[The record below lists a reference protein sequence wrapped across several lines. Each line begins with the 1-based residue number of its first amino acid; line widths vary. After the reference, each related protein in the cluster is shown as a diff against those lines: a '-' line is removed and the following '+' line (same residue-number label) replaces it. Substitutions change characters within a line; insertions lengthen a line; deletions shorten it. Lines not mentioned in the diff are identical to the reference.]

1 MKTRQGPDFVF
12 SPELFEAAGNVL
24 GRRDSVAL
32 GKAMRST
39 KTRARLRAEQYRILM
54 QQKTPPASDEGSEP
68 PPQAPAVDA
77 GGRGVRPADSP
88 SRN

>member
-54 QQKTPPASDEGSEP
+54 QQKTPPASDEGA
-68 PPQAPAVDA
+68 PQAPAVDA